1 MRAATVRIATRKT
14 KTVAI
19 LFRFGS
25 SGRASIT
32 TTLNTYSRVL
42 PDMQDSVAD
51 TMEAV
56 LS

>member
-1 MRAATVRIATRKT
+1 MRAATVRKATRKT